1 MKTTFATV
9 AAFASMALAQPA
21 FLNTQFDLT
30 EGQPYTIRFTG
41 CDSGCTIV
49 LQNGESTD
57 LKDYKT
63 LTSSAEGDSFTFTP
77 SQLPS
82 DTYNFKITDSAG
94 EVNYSEQFS
103 YEGSYD
109 APSATKSATKSAV
122 ETTAAATTEQ
132 ATTLATKPVET
143 TTADKPIIPTHAP
156 VTPPKNATTPV
167 ATPSKTGG
175 APGQT
180 GVPEVPVSGAT
191 RMTSSLALIA
201 GAAMAMVYLN

>member
-1 MKTTFATV
+1 MKYTFATI

-21 FLNTQFDLT
+21 FLNTQFDLS
-30 EGQPYTIRFTG
+30 EGKPYTIRFSG

-63 LTSSAEGDSFTFTP
+63 LTSGAKGDSFTFTP

-94 EVNYSEQFS
+94 EVNYSEQFT

-109 APSATKSATKSAV
+109 APSVTSATKSAV
-122 ETTAAATTEQ
+122 ETTAAQT
-132 ATTLATKPVET
+132 TTLASVTKPVEET
-143 TTADKPIIPTHAP
+143 TTVAKPIIPTHVPAN
-156 VTPPKNATTPV
+156 NATTPV
-167 ATPSKTGG
+167 ATPTKTGG
-175 APGQT
+175 AGETGT

>member
-1 MKTTFATV
+1 MKYTIATV
-9 AAFASMALAQPA
+9 AAFATMALAQPA
-21 FLNTQFDLT
+21 FTNTKFDLT
-30 EGQPYTIRFTG
+30 EGKPYTITFTG

-63 LTSSAEGDSFTFTP
+63 LTSSAKGDSFTFTP
-77 SQLPS
+77 SQLPT

-94 EVNYSEQFS
+94 EANYSEQFS

-109 APSATKSATKSAV
+109 APSVTSATKTAA
-122 ETTAAATTEQ
+122 ETTAAAETTEK
-132 ATTLATKPVET
+132 ATTLVTKPVEET
-143 TTADKPIIPTHAP
+143 TTAKPIIPTHVP
-156 VTPPKNATTPV
+156 VPPKNATTPV
-167 ATPSKTGG
+167 ATPTQTGG
-175 APGQT
+175 AGETGT

>member
-1 MKTTFATV
+1 MKYTIATI
-9 AAFASMALAQPA
+9 AAFATMALAKPA
-21 FLNTQFDLT
+21 FLNTDFALT
-30 EGQPYTIRFTG
+30 EGKPYTIRYSG
-41 CDSGCTIV
+41 CDSGCTII

-63 LTSSAEGDSFTFTP
+63 LTSGAKGDSFTFTP

-94 EVNYSEQFS
+94 DINYSAQFT

-109 APSATKSATKSAV
+109 APSVTSATKSAV
-122 ETTAAATTEQ
+122 ETTAAQTTEQ
-132 ATTLATKPVET
+132 ATTLASVTKPVEEA
-143 TTADKPIIPTHAP
+143 TTAKPIIPTHVP
-156 VTPPKNATTPV
+156 VPPKNATTPI
-167 ATPSKTGG
+167 ATPTKTGG
-175 APGQT
+175 AGQT